1 MIQNTV
7 AEALIATPE
16 RSYVARRADKYYG
29 PEFDR
34 GHLVSRTLRSGVG
47 GDRRVF
53 DRLYG

>member
-16 RSYVARRADKYYG
+16 RSYVARRADNYYG